1 MITFRTQTPVP
12 ALVSEEMFALAQ
24 EQFEKN
30 KRHPPRC
37 TVEPTLLQGVLVCEQ
52 CGYGL
57 YRTSTH
63 TIRVERDS
71 TIAGRS
77 EVGPGRDRSP
87 SRSSAKRGPLHER
100 QKELRREQMRIEKNS
115 NRLNTAYREGMVT
128 LSQPRQRMPALQ
140 KQAQAVGS
148 ELQSLEMAA
157 VDEAKYLQ
165 LA

>member
-1 MITFRTQTPVP
+1 
-12 ALVSEEMFALAQ
+12 
-24 EQFEKN
+24 
-30 KRHPPRC
+30 
-37 TVEPTLLQGVLVCEQ
+37 
-52 CGYGL
+52 
-57 YRTSTH
+57 
-63 TIRVERDS
+63 
-71 TIAGRS
+71 
-77 EVGPGRDRSP
+77 
-87 SRSSAKRGPLHER
+87 
-100 QKELRREQMRIEKNS
+100 MRIEKNS